1 MKTLKKQTKS
11 IVLILTIL
19 ILFQSCKSYYPNSVS
34 LEKAVKDGKSASII
48 YNNDRVNTLD
58 FDKIVKIDSVYY
70 GIKKYRG
77 ELVKMPIQ
85 LENTEFIY
93 KNPTAFQIILGL
105 VLLGGIIWGIDKLD
119 LDLEFLF
126 EDE

>member
-1 MKTLKKQTKS
+1 MKILKKHIRS
-11 IVLILTIL
+11 IAVILSLL

-58 FDKIVKIDSVYY
+58 FDKIVKIDTVYY

-77 ELVKMPIQ
+77 ELVKTPIE

-93 KNPTAFQIILGL
+93 KNPPVLGIILGL
-105 VLLGGIIWGIDKLD
+105 VLLGGIIWGIDKLG
-119 LDLEFLF
+119 LGPLF
-126 EDE
+126 EGE